1 MTRDEFNRFCQGLAA
16 TTHVVQWGGSDV
28 WKIGGKMFAVCGW
41 SEGEVPGIT
50 FKVSPVS
57 FEILKHVA
65 GVRPAPYLASRGL
78 LWMQRHAVG
87 ELSDAELRDY
97 LTQSYHLVAA
107 GLSAKRRRELGIS
120 ESQRTGNAASARRTQ

>member
-1 MTRDEFNRFCQGLAA
+1 MTREDFNRFCRNLPA

-28 WKIGGKMFAVCGW
+28 WKVGGKMFAVCGW
-41 SEGEVPGIT
+41 SEGEVAGIT

-78 LWMQRHAVG
+78 LWMQRHALG
-87 ELSDAELRDY
+87 DLPDAELRDY
-97 LTQSYHLVAA
+97 LAQSYRLVAL
-107 GLSAKRRRELGIS
+107 GLSAKLRRELGVAV
-120 ESQRTGNAASARRTQ
+120 EP